1 MKNAYSLAFW
11 GVRSGRLGV
20 QGQLCLLNLLQ
31 TSVDYKRHW
40 LNKTKQI
47 KTKTKAS
54 KQTKTK
60 VEDVAQLVACL
71 PSMYEPLR
79 STLFL
84 IYTQHGDTGLSSQY
98 LGDTTKRIR
107 SSSHLQLV

>member
-54 KQTKTK
+54 KQINKK
-60 VEDVAQLVACL
+60 
-71 PSMYEPLR
+71 
-79 STLFL
+79 
-84 IYTQHGDTGLSSQY
+84 
-98 LGDTTKRIR
+98 
-107 SSSHLQLV
+107 SSSPPIYKLQMNNERHQGNNTFHITLK